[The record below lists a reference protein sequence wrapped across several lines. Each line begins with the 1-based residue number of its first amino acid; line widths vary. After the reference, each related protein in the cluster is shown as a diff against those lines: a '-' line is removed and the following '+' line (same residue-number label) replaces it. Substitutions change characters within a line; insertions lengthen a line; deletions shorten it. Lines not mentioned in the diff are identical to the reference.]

1 MTTEPLKLSMII
13 IYGIINAIVDEDGMV
28 MEG

>member
-1 MTTEPLKLSMII
+1 MTTEPLELSMII